1 MIKTK
6 TTGPIRFRLF
16 KGITFKMHLRLQ
28 RRTLLDYSLLYT
40 YKPVD
45 GNSDESFQNLN
56 DSLQLYEER
65 NSKLVDF
72 HDGSSNSTDV
82 IQVYEN
88 FKAHP
93 LTSLSR
99 FCIR

>member
-1 MIKTK
+1 
-6 TTGPIRFRLF
+6 
-16 KGITFKMHLRLQ
+16 MHFRLQ
-28 RRTLLDYSLLYT
+28 RWTLLDYSLLYT
-40 YKPVD
+40 YKPVG

-56 DSLQLYEER
+56 DSLQINEER
-65 NSKLVDF
+65 ISKLVEFD
-72 HDGSSNSTDV
+72 DGSSNSTDV

-88 FKAHP
+88 FKAQP